1 MLQELH
7 NIIVFG
13 QRLGLAERLIYYAFT
28 VWAIILI
35 ASVAFLFLLLIVD
48 FIDFAFDRKP
58 STKLNMIKVKLLN
71 FIKNGNYFRRY
82 KN

>member
-7 NIIVFG
+7 NIIVFS
-13 QRLGLAERLIYYAFT
+13 QSLGFAERIIYYAFT

-35 ASVAFLFLLLIVD
+35 SSVVFLFLRLIVD
-48 FIDFAFDRKP
+48 FIDFAFDRKS
-58 STKLNMIKVKLLN
+58 STKLNMIKVKLVN